1 VRWIVSEE
9 LTVGVTTLLFARQK
23 SRNEEGVAL
32 AVHTKLTLACVLWT
46 PLNGQLLSAGFEHT
60 AGTYRLLLDMPLCP
74 PLRAEIHTH
83 THTHTHTDR
92 SVKEEFY
99 VKLDSFIPGA
109 ERMT

>member
-1 VRWIVSEE
+1 MRWIVSEE
-9 LTVGVTTLLFARQK
+9 LTVGVTMLLFARQK

-60 AGTYRLLLDMPLCP
+60 AGTYRLLLVDMPLCP
-74 PLRAEIHTH
+74 PLRAEI
-83 THTHTHTDR
+83 HTHTHTDR